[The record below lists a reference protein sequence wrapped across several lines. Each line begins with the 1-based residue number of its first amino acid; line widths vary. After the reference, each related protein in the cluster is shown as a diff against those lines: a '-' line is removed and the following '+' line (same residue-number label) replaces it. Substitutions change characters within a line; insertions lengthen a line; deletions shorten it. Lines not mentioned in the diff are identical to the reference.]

1 MCMTDVMVDEQNI
14 DINDMINNEFNH
26 SVEQL
31 ISHIAREST
40 ATPVPTIP
48 PIKDPSTKRISIEK
62 KQVKLEVTTPTAPY
76 TSEIFP
82 T

>member
-14 DINDMINNEFNH
+14 DINEMINNEFNT

-40 ATPVPTIP
+40 TTPVPTIL
-48 PIKDPSTKRISIEK
+48 PITEPSTKGIHIGK
-62 KQVKLEVTTPTAPY
+62 KKVKLEVTTPTAAF

-82 T
+82 K